1 MGEKKYQV
9 AVIGAGPAGLYGA
22 RELAQAGAE
31 VTLFNRDIKPGGL
44 AEYGIYPNKYAMKKG
59 LRKQFRKILK
69 TPNLHYY
76 GNVTV
81 GDDADLNLD
90 DLRELGFQA
99 LFVTTGAQ
107 GTKWLGLSGEDM
119 EGVYHAKDVV
129 YFYNHLPPFSQQ
141 DFRFGERCLVVG
153 AGNVMMD
160 IVRYLVRQEKVK
172 EVTALVR
179 RGPAEIKFTK
189 KELEYVAENLE
200 LDALDTEIARVAINM
215 RAVGQDPEAAKEF
228 ILSAL
233 PRAAPRVSETILRFQ
248 FLTSPQK
255 MFGDDQKMLTNV
267 EVEDNLLILKEGVT
281 KPRGSG
287 ETRLIAAE
295 TIIFAI
301 GDKVDENFGLPVD
314 KWSEFVKNENPR
326 FPKDDKTYETYDPAS
341 ESVIEDVFVAGWS
354 RQASGGLVGYARKDG
369 VNGAK
374 VILDY
379 LSSHPQGE
387 SAVEMLEKKLESLS
401 KPIVTNE
408 AALRLYQIEEEE
420 ASKRGI
426 EEFKFNKNEDMLAA
440 IGLVALEL

>member
-1 MGEKKYQV
+1 MGEKKFQV
-9 AVIGAGPAGLYGA
+9 AVIGAGPAGLFGA
-22 RELAQAGAE
+22 RELAKAGAE

-44 AEYGIYPNKYAMKKG
+44 AEYGIYPNKFAMKKG
-59 LRKQFRKILK
+59 LRKQFKKILEE
-69 TPNLHYY
+69 PNLHYF

-81 GDDADLNLD
+81 GENADLSLD
-90 DLRELGFQA
+90 DLRELGYQA

-107 GTKWLGLSGEDM
+107 GTKWLGLPGEDM

-189 KELEYVAENLE
+189 KELEYVAENLD
-200 LDALDTEIARVAINM
+200 LDALDTEIARVAENM

-228 ILSAL
+228 LLSAL
-233 PRAAPRVSETILRFQ
+233 PKAAPKISETKLRFQ
-248 FLTSPQK
+248 FLTSPQQ
-255 MFGDDQKMLTNV
+255 MLGDNQKMLTGV
-267 EVEDNLLILKEGVT
+267 EVEDNLLTLKDGVT
-281 KPRGSG
+281 KPRGTG
-287 ETRLIAAE
+287 ETRLIEAE

-301 GDKVDENFGLPVD
+301 GDKVDEDFGLPVV
-314 KWSEFVKNENPR
+314 WSEFVKNEKPR
-326 FPKDDKTYETYDPAS
+326 FSDDEKSYEAYDPAS
-341 ESVIEDVFVAGWS
+341 DSIIEDVFFGGWS
-354 RQASGGLVGYARKDG
+354 RKASDGLVGYARKDG
-369 VNGAK
+369 INGAK
-374 VILDY
+374 
-379 LSSHPQGE
+379 
-387 SAVEMLEKKLESLS
+387 AVLAYLEKLSGGEPVQSALENKLASLS

-408 AALRLYQIEEEE
+408 AALRLYQIESEE
-420 ASKRGI
+420 ASKRGV

-440 IGLVALEL
+440 IGLVALES